1 MLTVVSWKRLIVTF
15 ALIASVGATGLAACT
30 GEPQG
35 EDAQMACCKAMG
47 KDCPMHK
54 KAADCCKTEKNS
66 HQGGTLTAALAS
78 SKLSV
83 GMASTA
89 MVFAQ
94 DVPSAVDSLPR
105 IATFGWIDRHQ
116 PHSPPSRL
124 RNLPLLI

>member
-1 MLTVVSWKRLIVTF
+1 MLKVACWKRFVVVF
-15 ALIASVGATGLAACT
+15 ALIASVGVIGLAACT

-54 KAADCCKTEKNS
+54 TAADCCKTEKNS

-83 GMASTA
+83 GTASTA
-89 MVFAQ
+89 IVFAPG
-94 DVPSAVDSLPR
+94 PSTADSLQR
-105 IATFGWIDRHQ
+105 ITTLARTDRDQ
-116 PHSPPSRL
+116 PHSPPSHL